1 MTLYTGYMYTLYVGS
16 PNTTHRL
23 DDTTLSEIKRIT
35 SSHFE
40 SYTYVKARGVYK
52 DTEEDVVMISIA
64 QAEKS
69 AIYALGEALRAYLR
83 QDSVAVEHN
92 GVYEKLI
99 TK

>member
-1 MTLYTGYMYTLYVGS
+1 MYTLYVGS
-16 PNTTHRL
+16 PNTTHRI
-23 DDTTLSEIKRIT
+23 DATTLTQIKRIT
-35 SSHFE
+35 SRYFE
-40 SYTYVKARGVYK
+40 SYTYTKARGVYQ

-64 QAEKS
+64 QAQK
-69 AIYALGEALRAYLR
+69 AAVYALGEELRAYLH